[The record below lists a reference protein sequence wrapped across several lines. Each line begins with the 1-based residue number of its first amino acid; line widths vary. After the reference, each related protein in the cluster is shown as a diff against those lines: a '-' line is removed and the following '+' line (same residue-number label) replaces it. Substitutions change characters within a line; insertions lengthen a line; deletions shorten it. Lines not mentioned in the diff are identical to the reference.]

1 MSRVF
6 KELYTPEESVAP
18 GFSTCPGCA
27 MPIIYRHA
35 INVLGKNTVSVHA
48 AGCAAAMA
56 TVTRVSATSSLFE
69 NAASFAAGIKIGLT
83 KKGRDMNVL
92 AFIGDGGTVDIGL
105 QALSGAAERG
115 DPIIYICYDNEA
127 YMNTGI
133 QRSSS
138 TTMGAWTSTTPV
150 GRVKR
155 GKGRPPK
162 DVPLIMADH
171 RVAYVATASVAYLQ
185 DFARKVK
192 KAAEVTQKGE
202 GMAYLHVNSPC
213 PTGWGFP
220 TEKVVEVARL
230 AVQTGMWPLYEVD
243 HGVFRI
249 TQAVKERKPVAEYLR
264 VQRRFRHLAE
274 EEIKKVQ
281 SYVDANCLRI
291 EGLQGQTK

>member
-6 KELYTPEESVAP
+6 KELYTPEEAVAP

-27 MPIIYRHA
+27 MPIVYRHA
-35 INVLGKNTVSVHA
+35 INALGKNTVSIHA

-56 TVTRVSATSSLFE
+56 AVTLVSATSSLFE
-69 NAASFAAGIKIGLT
+69 NAASFAAGVKIGLT
-83 KKGRDMNVL
+83 KKGRSMNVL

-115 DPIIYICYDNEA
+115 DPIIYLCYDNEA

-150 GRVKR
+150 GKVKR
-155 GKGRPPK
+155 GKRSTPK
-162 DVPLIMADH
+162 DVPMIMAAH
-171 RVAYVATASVAYLQ
+171 RIPYVATASVAYLL
-185 DFARKVK
+185 DFVRKVK

-202 GMAYLHVNSPC
+202 GMAYIHVHSPC

-220 TEKVVEVARL
+220 TEKSVEVARL

-243 HGVFRI
+243 HGVLRI
-249 TQAVKERKPVAEYLR
+249 TQTVKERKPVAEYLR
-264 VQRRFRHLAE
+264 AQRRFRHLAE

-281 SYVDANCLRI
+281 SYVDGRCLEI
-291 EGLQGQTK
+291 EGRQQQPK